1 MEERRA
7 AGWLCLLLP
16 TSGEIYTLQ
25 HGFGTSRVTWLRVG
39 RGGDEDVITSVFQIS
54 GSVESPAVY
63 PVSSE
68 RGKNLSASPSEVPSR
83 QWLMSEISMVT
94 FDQRSANSLI
104 SRAIINRANHIDSPL
119 ILTQENV
126 GLGKRRKKRKEGQ
139 GARREAG
146 LGLE

>member
-16 TSGEIYTLQ
+16 MSGEICTLQ
-25 HGFGTSRVTWLRVG
+25 HGFGTSRVTWLGVG